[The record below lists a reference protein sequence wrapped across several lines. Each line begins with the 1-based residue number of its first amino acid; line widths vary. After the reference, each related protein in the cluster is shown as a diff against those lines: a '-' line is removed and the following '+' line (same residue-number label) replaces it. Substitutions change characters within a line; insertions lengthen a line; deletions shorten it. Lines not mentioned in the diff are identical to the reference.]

1 MHPRRRPSSAA
12 AAAAAKLEMPRSFPG
27 VVASRKTRKRRAAVI
42 GTPRSLSVS
51 PVSSSTL
58 ARMNT
63 ARAEPSASEERF
75 GIGPTREARVR
86 RRGEQRPARV
96 RLHGKYRTC
105 R

>member
-12 AAAAAKLEMPRSFPG
+12 AAAKLEMPQPFPR
-27 VVASRKTRKRRAAVI
+27 VVTSRKTRKCRTAVI
-42 GTPRSLSVS
+42 GTPGSLSLS
-51 PVSSSTL
+51 PVSTATL

-63 ARAEPSASEERF
+63 ARAEPSASEEGF

-96 RLHGKYRTC
+96 RLHGEYRTC